1 VISVAHLCTTTHA
14 STLRIGAAM
23 IEGAESHMLQ
33 TGLRQEWLR
42 RVLKTETI
50 PLQRF
55 WIPNMLQHQ
64 ACLLHRH
71 NIMVTGLETDIAAH
85 LVQVHL
91 AQAMVMA
98 MEMHH
103 RESKALG
110 TEGEE
115 RLRVNMAAMPMVR
128 MAEETTT
135 MMATLVEGEEAKIN
149 TKIVVAPLAIVTIK
163 VKVKDMA
170 ARVEVTT
177 ITTKATVEDRV
188 H

>member
-1 VISVAHLCTTTHA
+1 
-14 STLRIGAAM
+14 
-23 IEGAESHMLQ
+23 
-33 TGLRQEWLR
+33 
-42 RVLKTETI
+42 
-50 PLQRF
+50 
-55 WIPNMLQHQ
+55 
-64 ACLLHRH
+64 
-71 NIMVTGLETDIAAH
+71 
-85 LVQVHL
+85 
-91 AQAMVMA
+91 
-98 MEMHH
+98 
-103 RESKALG
+103 
-110 TEGEE
+110 
-115 RLRVNMAAMPMVR
+115 MVR